1 MKLGTLQ
8 LIKPLILAPMS
19 GITDYPFRQ
28 IMREYGCPLAFT
40 EMISAEGLIQKREAL
55 LKIDRED
62 HPLFVQ
68 LFGSDPKK
76 LAEAAILAESFGAEG
91 ININMGCPAPQV
103 VRAGAGVELMRHP
116 QKIKE
121 ILLSVRRVIRIPL
134 TIKIRSGWNE
144 AHQNAIEIVK
154 ISEDC
159 GVDGVFIH
167 PRTALQ
173 GFQGKANWD
182 LVRRVKQSVSI
193 PVIGNG
199 DVLDLQQARQ
209 RMEETGCDGIMI
221 GRGALGNP
229 WIFSSL
235 KSLPTL
241 NERRKVIERHWFLLR
256 EYYQK
261 ERAIKEIRKHIAWYT
276 KGLPWS
282 ASFRLHLFK
291 IKEEGDLF
299 ETLHS
304 YFKKIQEDSGSHLF

>member
-1 MKLGTLQ
+1 MRLGTLQ

-40 EMISAEGLIQKREAL
+40 EMISAEGLIKKRGAL
-55 LKIDRED
+55 LNIDQED

-68 LFGSDPKK
+68 LFGSNPKN
-76 LAEAAILAESFGAEG
+76 LAEAAIIAESSGADG
-91 ININMGCPAPQV
+91 IDINMGCPAPQV
-103 VRAGAGVELMRHP
+103 VRAGAGVDLMRHP
-116 QKIKE
+116 QKIRE

-134 TIKIRSGWNE
+134 TIKIRSGWNDE
-144 AHQNAIEIVK
+144 RKNAIEIVK

-167 PRTALQ
+167 PRTGVQ
-173 GFQGKANWD
+173 GFQGKADWD
-182 LVRRVKQSVSI
+182 LVRRAKQSVSI

-199 DVLDLQQARQ
+199 DVFDVHQARQ
-209 RMEETGCDGIMI
+209 RLEETGCDGIMI

-229 WIFSSL
+229 WIFSSIQC
-235 KSLPTL
+235 LPTL
-241 NERRKVIERHWFLLR
+241 NERRKVIERHWHLLK

-261 ERAIKEIRKHIAWYT
+261 ERAIKEVRKHIAWYT

-282 ASFRLHLFK
+282 APFRLHLFK

>member
-1 MKLGTLQ
+1 MRLGTLQ

-40 EMISAEGLIQKREAL
+40 EMISAEGLIKKREAL
-55 LKIDRED
+55 LNINQED

-68 LFGSDPKK
+68 LFGSNPKN
-76 LAEAAILAESFGAEG
+76 LAEAAIIAESSGADG
-91 ININMGCPAPQV
+91 IDINMGCPAPQV
-103 VRAGAGVELMRHP
+103 VRAGAGVDLMRYP

-134 TIKIRSGWNE
+134 TIKIRSGWNDE
-144 AHQNAIEIVK
+144 RKNAIEIVK

-167 PRTALQ
+167 PRTGVQ
-173 GFQGKANWD
+173 GFQGKADWD
-182 LVRRVKQSVSI
+182 LVRRAKQSVSI

-199 DVLDLQQARQ
+199 DVFDVHQARQ
-209 RMEETGCDGIMI
+209 RLEETGCDGIMI

-235 KSLPTL
+235 QSLPTL
-241 NERRKVIERHWFLLR
+241 NERRKVIERHWLLLK

-261 ERAIKEIRKHIAWYT
+261 ERAIKEVRKHIAWYT